1 MSKYF
6 KTQLL
11 RLRPGQVIHRTA
23 NSPEIWGQV
32 IALAKLMP
40 HLEVNGSYI
49 ARKQNLTE
57 VRLCV
62 SNRVR
67 DIVLPPPGRYTLHNI
82 WNIQTEPRP
91 TFASFAS
98 SFGMYARFNPH
109 LVTKAKSGGYTTW
122 IVLPN
127 PCLPADLQG
136 SQEEK

>member
-23 NSPEIWGQV
+23 NSPEIWDQV
-32 IALAKLMP
+32 VALAKLMP

-57 VRLCV
+57 VKLVV
-62 SNRVR
+62 SNRER
-67 DIVLPPPGRYTLHNI
+67 DIVLPPPGRYTLHDI
-82 WNIQTEPRP
+82 WQMQTEPRP

-109 LVTKAKSGGYTTW
+109 LVTKVKSGGYTKW
-122 IVLPN
+122 IVTPD
-127 PCLPADLQG
+127 PRLPADLQD
-136 SQEEK
+136 SAE